1 MEKVTQIFIL
11 ETEKEVERG
20 TSDQKT
26 AKKTCDNKTKMKY
39 DDLLKIV
46 QSWYNDLDVNDDR
59 AVVEFIERNSKKI
72 DKNIEEFEISLLID
86 ELKKKFEDRRGN
98 IVLEELTRL
107 VDSKRKR

>member
-1 MEKVTQIFIL
+1 
-11 ETEKEVERG
+11 
-20 TSDQKT
+20 
-26 AKKTCDNKTKMKY
+26 MKY

>member
-1 MEKVTQIFIL
+1 
-11 ETEKEVERG
+11 
-20 TSDQKT
+20 
-26 AKKTCDNKTKMKY
+26 MKY

-86 ELKKKFEDRRGN
+86 ELKKNLKTEGET
-98 IVLEELTRL
+98 LSLK
-107 VDSKRKR
+107 S